1 MSENLAKF
9 NNAMSQFQSGQ
20 DGINNY
26 LQKQGNEL
34 ASRASSAISDSLGVS
49 QEDKERLDDAIGML
63 AGAAPIGLGVGK
75 KLLTRAGGR
84 LGLTAKV
91 PTKLTGK
98 GAETAKAGESAKG
111 ESSEGGEGVGEESA
125 NAGVPKTGSEM
136 TNMEGEGQSVKA
148 TEFSEDELFSKP
160 LGSTPLEGPGTSTS
174 AGSGAQGTNPGE
186 DAADGGE
193 DADFVN
199 PFGEDA
205 AEGGQ
210 LAGEGGEA
218 AAAGGEAAAAGEGAA
233 VAGEGAAAGAT
244 AAETAAAFIPVAGEV
259 LVAAAAGYA
268 IYEGITDLFGGG
280 SHDSAVKKAFS
291 GDVATSGA
299 TTAFTT
305 GSYAVASAD
314 GVTTQTGGSSA
325 F

>member
-34 ASRASSAISDSLGVS
+34 SNRASSAISERLGIS
-49 QEDKERLDDAIGML
+49 QEDKERLDDAVGML
-63 AGAAPIGLGVGK
+63 AGAAPIGLAVGK

-84 LGLTAKV
+84 LGLTGKV

-98 GAETAKAGESAKG
+98 GAETAKSGESAKG
-111 ESSEGGEGVGEESA
+111 ESSEGVGEES
-125 NAGVPKTGSEM
+125 AGVPKTGTEL
-136 TNMEGEGQSVKA
+136 TNMEGEGQSLKA
-148 TEFSEDELFSKP
+148 KEFPEEELDKEG
-160 LGSTPLEGPGTSTS
+160 LGSTPGEGPGTSTS
-174 AGSGAQGTNPGE
+174 AGSGAKAVGEGDEDVPDLFGQNAGE
-186 DAADGGE
+186 DGEVAGEGGE
-193 DADFVN
+193 V
-199 PFGEDA
+199 
-205 AEGGQ
+205 
-210 LAGEGGEA
+210 AGEGGEA
-218 AAAGGEAAAAGEGAA
+218 VAAAGGEDVA
-233 VAGEGAAAGAT
+233 VAGAGAAAEAT
-244 AAETAAAFIPVAGEV
+244 GIETVAAFIPVVGEV
-259 LVAAAAGYA
+259 AVAAAAGYA
-268 IYEGITDLFGGG
+268 LYEGFTDLFGGG
-280 SHDSAVKKAFS
+280 SKDSAVKKALT

-305 GSYAVASAD
+305 GSYAVASND